1 MDTSLS
7 KEDKVYILES
17 KIKAFNEYLYNYTID
32 LSLEELDP
40 QAADKAEHYDGLR
53 INISTAQAKLAALE
67 AKLEEVNALP

>member
-7 KEDKVYILES
+7 KEDKVFILES

-32 LSLEELDP
+32 LSLEEFDP
-40 QAADKAEHYDGLR
+40 EAADKAEHYDGLR
-53 INISTAQAKLAALE
+53 TNLSTAQLKLAALE